1 MYYIQNRSFGKYYS
15 FKISNHVN
23 FLEKLCLSQGD
34 RHLQAAH
41 DTFGDHCEKLK
52 WFSAFWLH
60 ASPVNS
66 IKGAY
71 DQETDEFENGSKL
84 TVVDHFPE
92 SNLSVFTKALE
103 QRSEGL
109 THHNADKK
117 MLIVAG
123 TLFFVARIRSE
134 LIKRLSGDFFSVFKV
149 FINRY
154 PETLCHDSVK
164 VAFAG
169 LDTNTFVGPIRIA

>member
-1 MYYIQNRSFGKYYS
+1 
-15 FKISNHVN
+15 
-23 FLEKLCLSQGD
+23 
-34 RHLQAAH
+34 
-41 DTFGDHCEKLK
+41 
-52 WFSAFWLH
+52 
-60 ASPVNS
+60 
-66 IKGAY
+66 
-71 DQETDEFENGSKL
+71 
-84 TVVDHFPE
+84 
-92 SNLSVFTKALE
+92 
-103 QRSEGL
+103 
-109 THHNADKK
+109 